1 MACVLS
7 LAYYSA
13 RAYYTEIR
21 ELPSG
26 KGFADIVYLPRK
38 EHLNRPAMII
48 ELKWD
53 KSADSAIRQIKE
65 RNYPLTL
72 SGYGGNLLM
81 VGINYDTKTKI
92 HECIIEKLDM

>member
-38 EHLNRPAMII
+38 EHLDRPAMII
-48 ELKWD
+48 ELKWE
-53 KSADSAIRQIKE
+53 KSADSTIRQIKF
-65 RNYPLTL
+65 L
-72 SGYGGNLLM
+72 
-81 VGINYDTKTKI
+81 
-92 HECIIEKLDM
+92 IELI

>member
-38 EHLNRPAMII
+38 EHLDRPAMII

-53 KSADSAIRQIKE
+53 KSADSAIGR
-65 RNYPLTL
+65 
-72 SGYGGNLLM
+72 
-81 VGINYDTKTKI
+81 
-92 HECIIEKLDM
+92 

>member
-1 MACVLS
+1 MWRLLSFRLFSMVRPQCV
-7 LAYYSA
+7 SA

-38 EHLNRPAMII
+38 EHLDRPAMII

-53 KSADSAIRQIKE
+53 KSADSAIRQIKF
-65 RNYPLTL
+65 L
-72 SGYGGNLLM
+72 
-81 VGINYDTKTKI
+81 
-92 HECIIEKLDM
+92 IELI

>member
-38 EHLNRPAMII
+38 EHLDRPAMII
-48 ELKWD
+48 ELKRD
-53 KSADSAIRQIKE
+53 KSADSAIRQIKF
-65 RNYPLTL
+65 L
-72 SGYGGNLLM
+72 
-81 VGINYDTKTKI
+81 
-92 HECIIEKLDM
+92 IELI

>member
-1 MACVLS
+1 MACVIS

-38 EHLNRPAMII
+38 EHLDKPAMII

-53 KSADSAIRQIKE
+53 KSADSAIQQIKE
-65 RNYPLTL
+65 RNYPQTL
-72 SGYGGNLLM
+72 KAYCGNLLM
-81 VGINYDTKTKI
+81 VGINYDTKTKE